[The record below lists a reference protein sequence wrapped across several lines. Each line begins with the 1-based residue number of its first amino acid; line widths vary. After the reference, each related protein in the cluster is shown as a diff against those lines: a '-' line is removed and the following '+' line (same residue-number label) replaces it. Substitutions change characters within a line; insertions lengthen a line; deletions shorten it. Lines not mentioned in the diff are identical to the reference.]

1 VDVPAFLQT
10 VATPVPP
17 APTAGE
23 EATRRALELDDAMQ
37 RIYDA
42 ALAHFQENI
51 LANCP
56 IILGLFSGGG
66 GEFWL
71 FRPGF
76 PPEEA
81 DPPPVGYQT
90 VKGISHSS
98 MAIYQ
103 LLAPHLGDPASIA
116 WRAPTEVYRLQQQQV
131 LELVDDLD
139 ELPDD
144 VRGACREILE
154 ANIAYMTACLDA
166 GTFDV
171 AGLETFARGLKTQLH
186 ATIGFAASVQVS
198 HWMEVLEGWREAL
211 GDDWE
216 RTYGATNSLY
226 VTRTNNILYT
236 VLAQFFGRESFNERL
251 LLFETTQFDTT
262 PEQMLDLLSRIIA
275 DRALGQVF
283 FKDYFLMD
291 VELLGSGGR
300 DAVANEVHRRTPASG
315 GVYATA
321 PGHAQIA
328 QEARERGI
336 EPLLP
341 PLAPFHSHGWPW
353 RTDAS
358 EGEGASTIAEAYE
371 EADTP

>member
-1 VDVPAFLQT
+1 
-10 VATPVPP
+10 
-17 APTAGE
+17 
-23 EATRRALELDDAMQ
+23 LELDDAMQ
-37 RIYDA
+37 RIYET
-42 ALAHFQENI
+42 ALAQFQENI

-56 IILGLFSGGG
+56 IVLGLFSGGG

-71 FRPGF
+71 FRPGY

-81 DPPPVGYQT
+81 DPPPIDYQV

-103 LLAPHLGDPASIA
+103 LLAPHIGDPASIA
-116 WRAPTEVYRLQQQQV
+116 WQAPTALYRLQQQQV
-131 LELVDDLD
+131 LDMVGDLD
-139 ELPDD
+139 LPDE
-144 VRGACREILE
+144 VRDACRALLE

-166 GTFDV
+166 GTFDL
-171 AGLETFARGLKTQLH
+171 AGLEAFARGLQAQLH
-186 ATIGFAASVQVS
+186 TTIGYAADVQVS
-198 HWMEVLEGWREAL
+198 HWMEVLEGWRDEL
-211 GDDWE
+211 GDAWE
-216 RTYGATNSLY
+216 RTYGATNALY

-236 VLAQFFGRESFNERL
+236 VLAQFFGQESFNERL
-251 LLFETTQFDTT
+251 LLFETTEFDTT
-262 PEQMLDLLSRIIA
+262 PERMLDLLARIIA

-300 DAVANEVHRRTPASG
+300 DAVTNEVHRRTPASG

-328 QEARERGI
+328 QEAQARGI

-341 PLAPFHSHGWPW
+341 PLAPFHSHNWPW
-353 RTDAS
+353 RTDS
-358 EGEGASTIAEAYE
+358 SDGEGASTIAEAYE